1 MKKAKSA
8 SKKKIEIF
16 LTDTN
21 KSINNNKTANMEFF
35 LKATTIEEFKQIR
48 KNAQHQYRFLE
59 NNEIRNMKYHKDY
72 KMWLGQITLYAGIA
86 NWDKQMWEKGIAK
99 FLKAAEESNRLNHI
113 NDGAE
118 FNILKS
124 VNEPR
129 DKTRS
134 KDNQKEAIMV
144 IETQK
149 TNGIKLFE
157 EFVEKKRIYYTE
169 QMPIMYEDY
178 WEGMRLYQE
187 KKDKKKQESIDKKK
201 SKK

>member
-1 MKKAKSA
+1 MDWGS
-8 SKKKIEIF
+8 IF
-16 LTDTN
+16 YEYQQPTRQ
-21 KSINNNKTANMEFF
+21 SNMDFF
-35 LKATTIEEFKQIR
+35 CKATTIEEFKQIR

-59 NNEIRNMKYHKDY
+59 KNDMKDMKYHKDY
-72 KMWLGQITLYAGIA
+72 KIWLGQITLYAGIA

-99 FLKAAEESNRLNHI
+99 FLKAAEESKRLNHLDED
-113 NDGAE
+113 NA

-134 KDNQKEAIMV
+134 KDNQKEANIM

-149 TNGIKLFE
+149 TVAIKLFE

-187 KKDKKKQESIDKKK
+187 KKDKKKSKKK